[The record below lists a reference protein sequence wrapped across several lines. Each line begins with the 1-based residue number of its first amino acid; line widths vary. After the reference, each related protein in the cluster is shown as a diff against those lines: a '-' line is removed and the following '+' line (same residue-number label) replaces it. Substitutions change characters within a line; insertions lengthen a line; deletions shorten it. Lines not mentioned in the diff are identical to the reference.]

1 MMRVRFERKLV
12 RPRRSLL
19 IWLVVIA
26 VGAAAVHGAREYARW
41 RPGPPWIVTPSGATL
56 TGRAKALD
64 GDSLEIAGVQVRL
77 FGIDAPEGRQE
88 CRDTADRPYPCGREA
103 ARALAAAIAGR
114 TVACTVFDQ
123 DRYERDVAMCTV
135 DGRDLGDL
143 MVRAGHAIELP
154 QHSRGRYAAA
164 EREAREAR
172 RGIWSGTFEP
182 PGAWRRRG

>member
-26 VGAAAVHGAREYARW
+26 VSAAAVHGAREFWRW
-41 RPGPPWIVTPSGATL
+41 RPGAPWIVTPSGAML

-64 GDSLEIAGVQVRL
+64 GDSLEIAGANIRL

-88 CRDTADRPYPCGREA
+88 CRDGADRPYPCGREA

-114 TVACTVFDQ
+114 TVACAALDL
-123 DRYERDVAMCTV
+123 DRYERDVAICTV

-143 MVRAGHAIELP
+143 MVRSGHAIELP
-154 QHSRGRYAAA
+154 QHSRGRYTAA

-172 RGIWSGTFEP
+172 RGLWAGTFEYP
-182 PGAWRRRG
+182 AAWRRRG